1 VLRDLSYMQA
11 QLKEY
16 DGFAETRRQI
26 MVSKPGIIQNWV
38 IYLVSLYLSKD
49 FETALKVFDQIE
61 S

>member
-1 VLRDLSYMQA
+1 MQA